1 MTTRFKGPLA
11 GLGWL
16 TRGISVVY
24 RHPGPL
30 LGGAAFL
37 VVAGLVPTVIT
48 LPMQF
53 HAIHNGTPLNPATF
67 GWIMLISMLFGLL
80 LVPLYAG
87 YLQVIDAAEQGASSR
102 ARDIFRPYRQGD
114 AWRLIGYGLAVMAFY
129 AALFAIIIA
138 ATGRGLVSWYGQV
151 LAAQANHQLAPAGLP
166 PGFAV
171 TLAMI
176 MLLGLF
182 MMGFYA
188 ISLAQ
193 VALRHRG
200 VFGAIGDGLIG
211 ALKNVLP
218 LLVLAVS
225 LVVAWIVVVIVFLI
239 VGMVIALLGKL
250 LGAWLAVVLIIP
262 LYIAL
267 MLTAFMVMFAV
278 MYCLWRDVCGDEITA
293 GMVPSIAV

>member
-16 TRGISVVY
+16 TRGIRVIY

-30 LGGAAFL
+30 LRGAAL
-37 VVAGLVPTVIT
+37 LMGAALLSMVIT

-53 HAIHNGTPLNPATF
+53 YVIHNGPPLNLATF
-67 GWIMLISMLFGLL
+67 GWTMLISMLIGLL

-87 YLQVIDAAEQGASSR
+87 YLQVIDAAEHGASSR
-102 ARDIFRPYRQGD
+102 ARDIFRPYRQGE
-114 AWRLIGYGLAVMAFY
+114 AWRLIGYGLAFMAFY
-129 AALFAIIIA
+129 AALLALIIA
-138 ATGRGLVSWYGQV
+138 ATGRGVVSWYGQA

-166 PGFAV
+166 PGFAITMV
-171 TLAMI
+171 MI

-188 ISLAQ
+188 IGLAQ
-193 VALRHRG
+193 IALRQRS
-200 VFGAIGDGLIG
+200 VFGAIGDGLLG

-225 LVVAWIVVVIVFLI
+225 LVVAWIIAAIVFLI
-239 VGMVIALLGKL
+239 VAIVIALLGKL
-250 LGAWLAVVLIIP
+250 LGAWLAVVLLIP
-262 LYIAL
+262 LYVAL
-267 MLTAFMVMFAV
+267 MLTAFMVLFAV
-278 MYCLWRDVCGDEITA
+278 MYCLWRDVCGDDPAI
-293 GMVPSIAV
+293 